1 VIAYSTLQEKK
12 KIMKKKK
19 VFKVNRKYINKME
32 MKEQLLY
39 EIIHPN
45 KEFLGITKF
54 NYDRET

>member
-1 VIAYSTLQEKK
+1 
-12 KIMKKKK
+12 MKKEK
-19 VFKVNRKYINKME
+19 VFKANRKYINKIE